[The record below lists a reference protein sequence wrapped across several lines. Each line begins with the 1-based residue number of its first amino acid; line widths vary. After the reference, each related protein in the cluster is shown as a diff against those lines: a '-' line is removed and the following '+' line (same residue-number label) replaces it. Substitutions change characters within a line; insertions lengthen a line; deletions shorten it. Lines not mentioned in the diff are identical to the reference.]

1 LNVWGFADE
10 DFFGA
15 DTIVLSSARGV
26 SNHVWEHLVVDPMD
40 PEQRVAELERQ
51 LREAKAVA
59 WRAQSRGGTGVP
71 LANYIAQ
78 ESYSPSASYGTALA
92 TAPRRV
98 PIGFLLAELLPFRWW
113 YLFAMF
119 MVAIPPV
126 IVWIMQP
133 ALFLPAAAIVLLAIY
148 AFQFQRARARI
159 ALLKWGQV
167 TTVTGAE
174 VLSQGT
180 YYGGVT
186 YSNVV
191 LPVARG
197 WTVTRSLW
205 SGPKTKTRIRY
216 QLDGYQGEITVG
228 GREYVDG
235 VVLAD
240 RRKPERALCV
250 TSFPYD
256 LDRDD
261 SGNWVGRLRVRLQI
275 GMACWLLIMIGWVG
289 GAAVMYQNY
298 QSYRTSLPTAAP
310 RSTVPTRPSTTAA
323 APGTAVIVNGA
334 NESRSIV
341 CDMNDVTING
351 AGNRVDISGHCRSLT
366 VSGSENHVSVD
377 VSDVITANGIENLVT
392 FRAGSPQ
399 INSGISNVVRP
410 G

>member
-1 LNVWGFADE
+1 
-10 DFFGA
+10 
-15 DTIVLSSARGV
+15 
-26 SNHVWEHLVVDPMD
+26 MD
-40 PEQRVAELERQ
+40 PEARVAELERQ
-51 LREAKAVA
+51 LREAKATA
-59 WRAQSRGGTGVP
+59 WPLESSGGTGVYYP
-71 LANYIAQ
+71 NSFAQ
-78 ESYSPSASYGTALA
+78 QSYSPSGSYRMALA
-92 TAPRRV
+92 TAPRKV

-119 MVAIPPV
+119 MVAIPP
-126 IVWIMQP
+126 IIEWIMRP
-133 ALFLPAAAIVLLAIY
+133 ALFLPAAVIVLLAIY
-148 AFQFQRARARI
+148 GIQFRRARTRI

-167 TTVTGAE
+167 VTVTRAE
-174 VLSQGT
+174 VVSQGT

-216 QLDGYQGEITVG
+216 RLDGFQGETTVG

-240 RRKPERALCV
+240 QRRPERALCV

-256 LDRDD
+256 LDRND

-289 GAAVMYQNY
+289 GAAVLY
-298 QSYRTSLPTAAP
+298 QSYEHYRTSLPTVPTVTTAP
-310 RSTVPTRPSTTAA
+310 RTTMPIRPSTMKT

-334 NESRSIV
+334 NESRSVV

-351 AGNRVDISGHCRSLT
+351 AGNRVDITGHCRSVT

-399 INSGISNVVRP
+399 INSGGISNVVRP

>member
-1 LNVWGFADE
+1 
-10 DFFGA
+10 
-15 DTIVLSSARGV
+15 
-26 SNHVWEHLVVDPMD
+26 VVDPMD
-40 PEQRVAELERQ
+40 PEARVTELERQ
-51 LREAKAVA
+51 LREAKAAA
-59 WRAQSRGGTGVP
+59 WPVESSGGTGVYYP
-71 LANYIAQ
+71 NSFAQ
-78 ESYSPSASYGTALA
+78 QSYSPSRSYSTALA
-92 TAPRRV
+92 TAPRKV

-119 MVAIPPV
+119 MVAIPPI

-133 ALFLPAAAIVLLAIY
+133 ALFLPAAVIVLLAIY
-148 AFQFQRARARI
+148 GIQFRRARTRI

-167 TTVTGAE
+167 VTVTGAE
-174 VLSQGT
+174 VVSQGT

-216 QLDGYQGEITVG
+216 RLDGFQGEITVG

-240 RRKPERALCV
+240 QRRPERALCV

-261 SGNWVGRLRVRLQI
+261 SGNWVGRLRARLQI

-289 GAAVMYQNY
+289 GAAVLY
-298 QSYRTSLPTAAP
+298 QSYERYRTSLPTVPTVTAAP
-310 RSTVPTRPSTTAA
+310 RTTMATRPSTVKT

-351 AGNRVDISGHCRSLT
+351 AGNRVDITGHCRSVT

-399 INSGISNVVRP
+399 INSGGISNVVRP

>member
-1 LNVWGFADE
+1 M
-10 DFFGA
+10 
-15 DTIVLSSARGV
+15 
-26 SNHVWEHLVVDPMD
+26 VDPMD
-40 PEQRVAELERQ
+40 PEERVAELERQ
-51 LREAKAVA
+51 LREAKAAA
-59 WRAQSRGGTGVP
+59 WRVESSGGTAVYYS
-71 LANYIAQ
+71 NSFAQ
-78 ESYSPSASYGTALA
+78 QSYSPSGSYGTALA
-92 TAPRRV
+92 TAPRKV

-119 MVAIPPV
+119 IVAIPPI
-126 IVWIMQP
+126 IVWIMAP
-133 ALFLPAAAIVLLAIY
+133 ALFLPAAVIVLLAIY
-148 AFQFQRARARI
+148 GIQFQRARTRI

-167 TTVTGAE
+167 VTVTGAE
-174 VLSQGT
+174 VVSQGT

-216 QLDGYQGEITVG
+216 QLDGFQGEITVG

-240 RRKPERALCV
+240 QRKPERALCV

-256 LDRDD
+256 LGRDD
-261 SGNWVGRLRVRLQI
+261 SGNWVGRLRIRLQI

-289 GAAVMYQNY
+289 GAAVLFQSYQN
-298 QSYRTSLPTAAP
+298 YRTSLPTAAAP
-310 RSTVPTRPSTTAA
+310 HTTVPTRPPTVETT
-323 APGTAVIVNGA
+323 PGTAVIVNGA

-341 CDMNDVTING
+341 CDMNDVTVNG
-351 AGNRVDISGHCRSLT
+351 AGNRVDITGHCRSVT

-399 INSGISNVVRP
+399 IDSGGISNVVRP